1 MTPAASAR
9 SLTCR
14 LGGTLAIRELTFDI
28 DPGERIALL
37 GANGSGKTTLLRA
50 LAGLLSPTV
59 GSTFVC
65 GSRMSRAEV
74 ATRRMVG
81 YSGHNPHQ
89 YDDLTVRENLALVAA
104 TFVVDDASDRIDHLT
119 HDLALDEYGRRRAR
133 ELSRGL
139 QQRLALAIA
148 LLPNP
153 RLLLLDEPEAALDGA
168 TRARLGEI
176 IDAHAGS
183 AGFLFA
189 THDLDRAAALAKRA
203 LVLDRGA
210 LVGDFEVCRGDGR
223 KLLEDVAG
231 AVEGRSR
238 LAARPRNTFDYS
250 ADLDGTGQGTSGLSL
265 GDSARQLAA
274 IVGKDLRLEWRT
286 REVVPALSLLSVLMV
301 VAFQPGLCCS
311 CRGCPRSC
319 GGSALGEPGLRHR
332 RRRHARVRRRAR
344 SRNHGGADSGADL
357 SCWTLPGQGQ
367 RQLPVPGRGG
377 AFQHGERYDSV
388 RRGFAALGCGG
399 VADTRV
405 GGVRIGGVAL
415 RGRGRERTRARTP
428 DTRSAVARIAS
439 SVDRGCGG
447 HIGKPG
453 RDQRTHRSQFPWAGL
468 LAAFCAIFAGLA
480 AMLFEHI
487 LGD

>member
-14 LGGTLAIRELTFDI
+14 LGETLAIRELTFDI

-301 VAFQPGLCCS
+301 VAFSLAFVVPAEDVPAVAAGVLWASLAFATVVGGMRVFAAERDQGTMEALILAPISRAGLYLAKAS
-311 CRGCPRSC
+311 VNFLFLAAVGLFSMVSVTILFDVALLRWDVAGLLIL
-319 GGSALGEPGLRHR
+319 GSAAFASVGSLYG
-332 RRRHARVRRRAR
+332 AVAANVRAR
-344 SRNHGGADSGADL
+344 EL
-357 SCWTLPGQGQ
+357 LIPVLL
-367 RQLPVPGRGG
+367 LPVSLP
-377 AFQHGERYDSV
+377 V
-388 RRGFAALGCGG
+388 L
-399 VADTRV
+399 
-405 GGVRIGGVAL
+405 IGGVAATL
-415 RGRGRERTRARTP
+415 GSLGVTSTA
-428 DTRSAVARIAS
+428 
-439 SVDRGCGG
+439 
-447 HIGKPG
+447 
-453 RDQRTHRSQFPWAGL
+453 SQFPWAGL